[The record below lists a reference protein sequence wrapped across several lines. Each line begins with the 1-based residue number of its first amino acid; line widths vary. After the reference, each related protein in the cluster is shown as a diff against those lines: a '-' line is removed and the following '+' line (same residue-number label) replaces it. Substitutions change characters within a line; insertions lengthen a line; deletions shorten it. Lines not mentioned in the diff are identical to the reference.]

1 MVYSMYLNGAANGLA
16 VQERVFGRQ
25 NGLQIKVVAGQG
37 VGLGQGKAIALV
49 FPIEAEG
56 ET

>member
-1 MVYSMYLNGAANGLA
+1 MYYLNGAANGLA

-37 VGLGQGKAIALV
+37 VRLGQGKAIALV